1 MTSGVS
7 QTQASSVEMARVSAS
22 FDQVNSELT
31 DMLNKLMGK
40 LSGLQTTWVG
50 SGGRAFE
57 SVKNQYEQDL
67 KQLNR
72 ALADTAEAIRTSG
85 ASYDSTDSS
94 AASLVTKSGGGGVS
108 LPL

>member
-1 MTSGVS
+1 
-7 QTQASSVEMARVSAS
+7 MARVSAS
-22 FDQVNSELT
+22 FDQVNTDLT
-31 DMLNKLMGK
+31 DTLNKLIGK
-40 LSGLQTTWVG
+40 LARLQTAWVG

-67 KQLNR
+67 KQLNK

-85 ASYDSTDSS
+85 VSYDTTDST
-94 AASLVTKSGGGGVS
+94 AASQVAKSGGGGVS